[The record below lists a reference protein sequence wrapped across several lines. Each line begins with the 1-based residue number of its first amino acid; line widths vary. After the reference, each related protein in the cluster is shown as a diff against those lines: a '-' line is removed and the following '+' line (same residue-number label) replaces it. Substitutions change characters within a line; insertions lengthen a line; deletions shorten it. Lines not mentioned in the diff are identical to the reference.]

1 MGEYDS
7 LLMWILPSIGGLVL
21 FILTG
26 FFVKIPG
33 YILNQRFCSLGTLTG
48 KSLKEIV
55 AKVGGPQ
62 SVSAMGDGTILRQW
76 QATGYHIALLFDKDD
91 ICLGIAN
98 EIRV

>member
-1 MGEYDS
+1 M
-7 LLMWILPSIGGLVL
+7 

-26 FFVKIPG
+26 FFVKILG

-98 EIRV
+98 EIRVQIIDSKSRKNIKI